1 MAEALI
7 KEMEAAHSERQMEQ
21 HNMITEEI
29 ERIERELKIAKEEEE
44 QLKKFSEALVN
55 LSNEIKTT
63 EES

>member
-1 MAEALI
+1 MI
-7 KEMEAAHSERQMEQ
+7 KQMEAAHSERQMEQ

-29 ERIERELKIAKEEEE
+29 ERIERKLKIAKEEEE

>member
-1 MAEALI
+1 
-7 KEMEAAHSERQMEQ
+7 MEAAHSERQMEQ

-29 ERIERELKIAKEEEE
+29 ERIERKLKIAKEEEE

>member
-1 MAEALI
+1 MI
-7 KEMEAAHSERQMEQ
+7 KQMEAAHSERQMEQ

-55 LSNEIKTT
+55 LSNEIQTT

>member
-1 MAEALI
+1 MI
-7 KEMEAAHSERQMEQ
+7 KQMEAAHSERQMEQ

-29 ERIERELKIAKEEEE
+29 ERIERELKIAKEVEE

>member
-1 MAEALI
+1 MI
-7 KEMEAAHSERQMEQ
+7 KQMEAAHSERQMEQ

-29 ERIERELKIAKEEEE
+29 ERIERELKIAKDEEE
-44 QLKKFSEALVN
+44 QLKKFSEALVD

>member
-1 MAEALI
+1 MI
-7 KEMEAAHSERQMEQ
+7 KQMEAAHSERQMEQ